1 MKRFLLLATACVLM
15 VCTPVAAETLK
26 CAGSTTIASIVF
38 TPDIRQQ
45 IKNVIGLDLDLVG
58 NSSGSGFMDLI
69 EGKVSCVMST
79 EHLKDLL
86 TKNNITDAASFKEW
100 NLGRDTVVAIVHRH
114 NAVKTTSLT
123 KEEWATLFSGK
134 TKNWSEVGG
143 PLMPVVVFI
152 PADEGGATRHDV
164 QEYVMGGAA
173 YSGNAKKT
181 RIDNDDVAAVGVTF
195 GGLGA
200 VRKGLASANPAVAIM
215 DDPLL
220 TREIVLITKTDA
232 PSGFDK
238 LVAYLTSPDI
248 KARLGIE

>member
-1 MKRFLLLATACVLM
+1 MKRSLLLATACVLM

-26 CAGSTTIASIVF
+26 CSGSTTIASIVF
-38 TPDIRQQ
+38 TSAIKQN
-45 IKNVIGLDLDLVG
+45 IKNIIGIDIDLVG
-58 NSSGSGFMDLI
+58 SSSGSEFTDLMG
-69 EGKVSCVMST
+69 GKVSCVMST
-79 EHLKDLL
+79 AHLKDLL
-86 TKNNITDAASFKEW
+86 THNNITDASSFKEW

-134 TKNWSEVGG
+134 TRNWSEVGG

-152 PADEGGATRHDV
+152 PADESGATRHDV

-173 YSGNAKKT
+173 YSSNAKKT
-181 RIDNDDVAAVGVTF
+181 IIDIDDVAAVGATF

-200 VRKGLASANPAVAIM
+200 VRKSLASANPAVAIM

-238 LVAYLTSPDI
+238 LIAYLTSPDV